1 MARIPDSV
9 VIDTRRHESKMDAL
23 DRFNALVDER
33 TKDLMMKGERF
44 DPFTY
49 GNISEACYESPT
61 AMEEIGK
68 FLRADLTCQAGMLL
82 RKTVVDY
89 VTPMARD
96 YALDTV
102 GGTL

>member
-1 MARIPDSV
+1 MDRIPDSATH
-9 VIDTRRHESKMDAL
+9 DLRRHESKMDAV

-61 AMEEIGK
+61 AMEEIAK

-82 RKTVVDY
+82 RKTVIDY
-89 VTPMARD
+89 VTPQARD

-102 GGTL
+102 GDTL